1 MDAIMTDVTN
11 VFNNKKYAIVKD
23 NKVVDCVLIH
33 ADDVESMLPTAIEVN
48 QADEAIEVIDEL
60 AWLGVGCVKDNNI
73 WRHPKAYD
81 SWVWGSQDWE
91 APVPKPEGEHIWNEI
106 MLSWIPIPQMSG
118 E

>member
-1 MDAIMTDVTN
+1 MTDVTN

-33 ADDVESMLPTAIEVN
+33 PDDVESMLPTAIEVN
-48 QADEAIEVIDEL
+48 QANEAIEVIGEL

-73 WRHPKAYD
+73 WRHSKGGYD
-81 SWVWGSQDWE
+81 SWVWGNGDWE
-91 APVPKPEGEHIWNEI
+91 APIPKPEGNYIWNEDLI
-106 MLSWIPIPQMSG
+106 QWIILP